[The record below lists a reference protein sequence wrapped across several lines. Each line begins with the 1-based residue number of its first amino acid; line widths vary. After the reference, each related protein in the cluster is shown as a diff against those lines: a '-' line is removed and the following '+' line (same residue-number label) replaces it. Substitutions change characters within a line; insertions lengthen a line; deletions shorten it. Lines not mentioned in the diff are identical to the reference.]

1 MTYHEGTPR
10 VGRSQ
15 GVLIF
20 WGLVSVF
27 FAAAFCY
34 YFLENY
40 KNEETARKLRG
51 EVLALQEQCDTLSAQ
66 KDKLQSGIS
75 DTDKQLKTREDFLQE
90 KETKLAAEES
100 RMEAME
106 RQSKTQSQQSQ
117 SQAEVVKKFD
127 DTVRKLAKGD
137 DTDVVSR
144 GGRPVLRVPNSVF
157 FAQGDA
163 TLKPEGKTLLN
174 QIAQSLN
181 GQLDNFELRVESYTD
196 TDAEIQKTVAV
207 DAAPKNKPDANPKSS
222 NGQKQEAKTPPVAQA
237 LYATSWE
244 LTAARAAAISHFFR
258 EQGSLPFQNVIVA
271 GRGDFQPIVSGA
283 KEHPRNRRIEIT
295 VAPLPAP
302 FHSSDLAHGASGN
315 DSTASANPLEPP
327 PDPPASHK
335 GN

>member
-1 MTYHEGTPR
+1 MTHHEGTPR

-40 KNEETARKLRG
+40 KNEETSRKLRG
-51 EVLALQEQCDTLSAQ
+51 EVLALQEQCDSLSAQ

-75 DTDKQLKTREDFLQE
+75 DTDKHLKAREEFLQE
-90 KETKLAAEES
+90 KENKLAAAES
-100 RMEAME
+100 RLESIE
-106 RQSKTQSQQSQ
+106 RQSKAQSQQSQ

-144 GGRPVLRVPNSVF
+144 GGRPVLRVPSSVF
-157 FAQGDA
+157 FTQGDA
-163 TLKPEGKTLLN
+163 ALKPEGKTLLN
-174 QIAQSLN
+174 QISQSIS

-196 TDAEIQKTVAV
+196 ADAEAQKTAP
-207 DAAPKNKPDANPKSS
+207 DATPKNKPDAGAKTS
-222 NGQKQEAKTPPVAQA
+222 NGQKQEAKTPPAPPTV
-237 LYATSWE
+237 YATGWE
-244 LTAARAAAISHFFR
+244 LTAARAAAISRFFR
-258 EQGSLPFQNVIVA
+258 EQGSLPFQNVLVI
-271 GRGDFQPIVSGA
+271 GRGDFQPIVPGA
-283 KEHPRNRRIEIT
+283 KDHPRNRRIEIT
-295 VAPLPAP
+295 VTPMPAT
-302 FHSSDLAHGASGN
+302 FHSSDLAHAASGN

-327 PDPPASHK
+327 PDPPASRK